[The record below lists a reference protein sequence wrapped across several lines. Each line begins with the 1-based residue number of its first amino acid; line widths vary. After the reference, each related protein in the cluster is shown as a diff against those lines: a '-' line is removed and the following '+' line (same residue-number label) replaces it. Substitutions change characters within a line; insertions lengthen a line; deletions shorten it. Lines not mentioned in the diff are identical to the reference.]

1 MRMIF
6 KVIFSLLGLLI
17 GEIILGYIL
26 SLPQVVDAI
35 VRVQTFNSFLIA
47 VPLRLVIIVS
57 SAVIVGLLIIRMV
70 LNERRV
76 IEDLRYSLYES
87 METLEN
93 YKRINEQYPS
103 QVSPADI
110 ERIKLRIKKIHQEM
124 KSREI
129 NVRVNDFR
137 TNTNE

>member
-1 MRMIF
+1 MRMKF
-6 KVIFSLLGLLI
+6 KVLFSLLGLLI
-17 GEIILGYIL
+17 GEIILCYIL
-26 SLPQVVDAI
+26 SLPQVIDEI

-47 VPLRLVIIVS
+47 VPLRLVIIIS

>member
-1 MRMIF
+1 MRMVF
-6 KVIFSLLGLLI
+6 KVSSSLIGLLV
-17 GEIILGYIL
+17 GEILLGYIL

-47 VPLRLVIIVS
+47 VPIRLVIIVS
-57 SAVIVGLLIIRMV
+57 TVVIVGLLIIRMV

-103 QVSPADI
+103 QVSEADI

-129 NVRVNDFR
+129 NVRVDSR
-137 TNTNE
+137 TNTKE

>member
-1 MRMIF
+1 MRMKF
-6 KVIFSLLGLLI
+6 KVLFSLLGLLI

-26 SLPQVVDAI
+26 SLPQVIDEI

-47 VPLRLVIIVS
+47 VPLRLVIIIS

>member
-26 SLPQVVDAI
+26 SLPQVIDEI

-47 VPLRLVIIVS
+47 VPLRLVIIIS
-57 SAVIVGLLIIRMV
+57 SAVIVGSLIIRMV

>member
-1 MRMIF
+1 MRMVF
-6 KVIFSLLGLLI
+6 KVLFSLLGLLI
-17 GEIILGYIL
+17 GEIVLGYIL

-70 LNERRV
+70 LNERRI

-93 YKRINEQYPS
+93 YKRINAQYP
-103 QVSPADI
+103 
-110 ERIKLRIKKIHQEM
+110 
-124 KSREI
+124 
-129 NVRVNDFR
+129 
-137 TNTNE
+137 

>member
-1 MRMIF
+1 MRMVF
-6 KVIFSLLGLLI
+6 KVLSSLVGLLI
-17 GEIILGYIL
+17 GEILLGYIL

-47 VPLRLVIIVS
+47 IPIRLLIIVS
-57 SAVIVGLLIIRMV
+57 TVVIVGLLIIRMV

-103 QVSPADI
+103 QVSEADI
-110 ERIKLRIKKIHQEM
+110 ERIKQRIKKIHQEM
-124 KSREI
+124 KSREL
-129 NVRVNDFR
+129 NVRVHDSR

>member
-1 MRMIF
+1 MRMVF
-6 KVIFSLLGLLI
+6 KVLSSLLGLLI
-17 GEIILGYIL
+17 GETVLGYIL

-57 SAVIVGLLIIRMV
+57 SVVIVGLLIIRMV

-103 QVSPADI
+103 QVSEADI

-129 NVRVNDFR
+129 NVRVNDSR
-137 TNTNE
+137 TNINE

>member
-1 MRMIF
+1 MRMVF
-6 KVIFSLLGLLI
+6 KVLSSLLGLLI
-17 GEIILGYIL
+17 GEIVLGYIL

-57 SAVIVGLLIIRMV
+57 SVVIVGLLIIRMV

-103 QVSPADI
+103 QVSEADI

-129 NVRVNDFR
+129 NVRVNDSR
-137 TNTNE
+137 TNINE